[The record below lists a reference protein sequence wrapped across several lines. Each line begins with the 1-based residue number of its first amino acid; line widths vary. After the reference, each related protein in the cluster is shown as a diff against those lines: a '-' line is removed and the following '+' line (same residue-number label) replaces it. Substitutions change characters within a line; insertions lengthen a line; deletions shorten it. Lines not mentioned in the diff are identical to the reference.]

1 MMSYFLQR
9 VKQMSYTAFYSI
21 VTIPN
26 NCDNRDNRAGC
37 TGLTQSSPG
46 ARIGPRLFSA
56 DWKLFSKTCPS
67 FRIFVIPYYVLPTFV
82 IGNCFQICPSFRI
95 YVIPYSEFRI
105 TYFVINQIKLYSIT
119 LDDELT
125 SNSF

>member
-1 MMSYFLQR
+1 MT
-9 VKQMSYTAFYSI
+9 V
-21 VTIPN
+21 VTIPDN
-26 NCDNRDNRAGC
+26 CASCDNRDNRAGC

-56 DWKLFSKTCPS
+56 DWKLFSKTRPS
-67 FRIFVIPYYVLPTFV
+67 FRIFVILYYVLPTFV